1 MFDSD
6 EDEFQAVQSD
16 ARMQRLLQKKQKKTP
31 ASASSKRK
39 RPCSLG
45 EPHPAKRMSGNK
57 LITPEARSK
66 ADSKENAVAW
76 SAPVGPAAPRA
87 KAANTL
93 NRANDSTQICA
104 SSAVSYVADATD
116 NGNRSCPAQQ
126 HTTQHT
132 AEVAEQPDCGADGL
146 VVADTAS
153 SEEDMPTSRS
163 QQMTIQLVAGSVMPD
178 AAAVQH
184 EFAVAPLDKVIEH
197 THQQTISRCPVC
209 GACLDDIT
217 STDAGRAAHVNA
229 CLDVA
234 ADGATPGN
242 FLQCAPAELAR
253 THDIGSRSPPTLE
266 DDDFSIAEW

>member
-6 EDEFQAVQSD
+6 EDEFQAVQTD

-45 EPHPAKRMSGNK
+45 EAHPAKRMSGNK
-57 LITPEARSK
+57 LSTPQPRSK
-66 ADSKENAVAW
+66 AGSKENAVAW

-126 HTTQHT
+126 HNTQHT
-132 AEVAEQPDCGADGL
+132 AEVAEQQDRGAAGL

-153 SEEDMPTSRS
+153 SEDDMPTSQS
-163 QQMTIQLVAGSVMPD
+163 QQIIQPVAGSVMPD

-197 THQQTISRCPVC
+197 THQQTTSRCPVC

-217 STDAGRAAHVNA
+217 NTDAGRAAHVNA

-234 ADGATPGN
+234 ADGATPGT
-242 FLQCAPAELAR
+242 FLQRAPAEPAR